1 MIHVKNINKSYGNKP
16 ILTDVNVEFPT
27 GQ

>member
-16 ILTDVNVEFPT
+16 ILTDVNVE
-27 GQ
+27 